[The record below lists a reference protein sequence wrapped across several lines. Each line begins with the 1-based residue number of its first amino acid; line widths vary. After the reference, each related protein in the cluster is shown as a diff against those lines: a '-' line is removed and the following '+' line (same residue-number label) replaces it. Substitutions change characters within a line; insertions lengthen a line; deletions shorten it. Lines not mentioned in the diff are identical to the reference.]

1 MKRDAWLLAF
11 GLLMGLLAAGLLI
24 LVSGRPRGQSITL
37 SPPPTPAPLQV
48 HVTGAVNKPGVY
60 ALPPGSRIQQ
70 AIDAAGGLTPQ
81 ADVSM
86 LNLVALI
93 EDGQRLHVPSQGG
106 PAEQTADDPAT
117 EERSVSISRKIN
129 INTAT
134 LEQLDTLPGI
144 GEITAQKIID
154 YRSVHGPFPNI
165 EAIMDV
171 DGIGEGTFEEI
182 KNFISISDFP

>member
-1 MKRDAWLLAF
+1 
-11 GLLMGLLAAGLLI
+11 
-24 LVSGRPRGQSITL
+24 V
-37 SPPPTPAPLQV
+37 
-48 HVTGAVNKPGVY
+48 
-60 ALPPGSRIQQ
+60 
-70 AIDAAGGLTPQ
+70 
-81 ADVSM
+81 
-86 LNLVALI
+86 
-93 EDGQRLHVPSQGG
+93 

-117 EERSVSISRKIN
+117 EERSVSISGKIN

-154 YRSVHGPFPNI
+154 YRSVHGPFSNI